1 MGAERQERRPGGHRG
16 AVRLSDRDGRQEEQ
30 GFKDPEV
37 LKDATGF
44 SRQLLRRRGKE
55 TGSVPMEGE
64 EQVS

>member
-1 MGAERQERRPGGHRG
+1 M
-16 AVRLSDRDGRQEEQ
+16 RLSDRDGRQEEQ

-37 LKDATGF
+37 LKDAAGF

-55 TGSVPMEGE
+55 IGSVPTEGE